1 MIVLD
6 NVRVSTVT
14 KLLLLL
20 AAVLTFISFIL
31 GYYVLSQGITDGLF
45 DKLFKLFNV
54 DFERNI
60 PTWFASMGLG
70 LVGFHFLLVSYYRNL
85 LQKDYVLHWLLL
97 GLMFMA
103 ISLDEFGQLHEQ
115 IIRPLRDSFNTSGFL
130 YYPWILPAGILT
142 LIVGS
147 IYYVFIQEL
156 LWETKLAFIL
166 AGLFY
171 VGGALG
177 IEAIGGYYFD
187 NFIRPNGT
195 SYDLSYLFLT
205 HLEELME
212 MIGTVLFLYVGMR
225 YVQMMGLS
233 KLDELSD

>member
-20 AAVLTFISFIL
+20 VVALTFISFIL
-31 GYYVLSQGITDGLF
+31 GAYALSQGITDGLF

-54 DFERNI
+54 DFERNV

-70 LVGFHFLLVSYYRNL
+70 LVGFHFLLVSYYRHL
-85 LQKDYVLHWLLL
+85 LQKDFVLHWFFL
-97 GLMFMA
+97 GLIFMA
-103 ISLDEFGQLHEQ
+103 ISMDEFGQLHEQ

-142 LIVGS
+142 VIVGG

-177 IEAIGGYYFD
+177 VEAIGGYYFD
-187 NFIRPNGT
+187 NYIRPYGT
-195 SYDLSYLFLT
+195 SYNLVYLFIT
-205 HLEELME
+205 HLEELFE

-233 KLDELSD
+233 KLEDSND